1 MGMIERM
8 FQLMF
13 GGGGNMVRDTVEVFR
28 ENAEAGSQRGAQVQM
43 QAMREYGQEFAIP
56 RQGWFDRFMDGVNR
70 LPRPALALGTLGLFV
85 AAMID
90 PLWFSQRMQGIALV
104 PEPMWWLLGVNVSF
118 YFGARHQVKSQKFQR
133 EIVGT
138 MAHVPQVMRNIKAL
152 VWLTAAQMCACRW
165 PQLHQMPKRH
175 LRHGANATSDPRQC
189 EPKLCANIIGV
200 VWGKAYSWRSF
211 SNWMPLMITELGHF
225 ALILAFMVA
234 IVQTFVPLVGA
245 QRGWRSWMAVAEPAA
260 SAQFMLTAFAFGAL
274 MWAFISSDFSL
285 LLVVQN
291 SHSAKPMLYKISG
304 TWGNHE
310 GSMLLWVLIVSLFG
324 ATAAWFGTNLPPSLR
339 ARVLSVQGAIG
350 VAFFAFIL
358 FTSNPFTR
366 LAVPPFDGQ
375 DLNPLLQDPGLAFH
389 PPFLYLGYVGLS
401 MAFSFAVAALIE
413 GRVDAAWGRWV
424 RPWTLAAWIFLTIG
438 IALGSWWAYY
448 ELGWGGFWFW
458 DPVENASFM
467 PWLLSAA
474 LLHSA
479 IVVEK
484 RESLKSWTI
493 LLAILAFGFSLIGTF
508 IVRSGLLT
516 SVHAFANDPERGVFI
531 LMILGFF
538 TGGALIL
545 FALRAGTMEAKG
557 VFGLVSRESALLTNN
572 ILLAVSC
579 FVVFVGTMWPL
590 VAEMFF
596 DRKLS
601 VGPPFFNMAFT
612 PFMLVLGLVLPVGA
626 MMPWKRA
633 EIKRAFYP
641 LRYAFVL
648 ALAIA
653 GLVWVMQTGRSI
665 LGPIGVFLAAWVVM
679 GAVID
684 LASRT
689 GRGGGRWGRLLR
701 LPRADWG
708 KMLSHSGL
716 GITMLGVAGITSWQY
731 EDIRVAQIGQP
742 YDVGAYTI
750 TLNGVADSE
759 GPNYLTTIADITLSK
774 DGRVLSEMRPE
785 KRIYP
790 VAQMPTTEA
799 AIDYNLARD
808 VYVVIGDEQD
818 AGGWA
823 VRTYVKPLT
832 NWIWIGC
839 AFMALGGC
847 FSLSDRR
854 FRVAAGARKTNAK
867 AVPAE

>member
-1 MGMIERM
+1 
-8 FQLMF
+8 
-13 GGGGNMVRDTVEVFR
+13 
-28 ENAEAGSQRGAQVQM
+28 
-43 QAMREYGQEFAIP
+43 
-56 RQGWFDRFMDGVNR
+56 
-70 LPRPALALGTLGLFV
+70 
-85 AAMID
+85 
-90 PLWFSQRMQGIALV
+90 
-104 PEPMWWLLGVNVSF
+104 
-118 YFGARHQVKSQKFQR
+118 
-133 EIVGT
+133 
-138 MAHVPQVMRNIKAL
+138 
-152 VWLTAAQMCACRW
+152 
-165 PQLHQMPKRH
+165 
-175 LRHGANATSDPRQC
+175 
-189 EPKLCANIIGV
+189 
-200 VWGKAYSWRSF
+200 
-211 SNWMPLMITELGHF
+211 MITELGHF

-234 IVQTFVPLVGA
+234 IVQTVVPLVGA
-245 QRGWRSWMAVAEPAA
+245 HNRWQSWMAVAGPAA
-260 SAQFMLTAFAFGAL
+260 SAQFILTAFAFAAL

-324 ATAAWFGTNLPPSLR
+324 TTAAWFGTNLPISLR

-531 LMILGFF
+531 LMILAFF
-538 TGGALIL
+538 TGGALVL

-557 VFGLVSRESALLTNN
+557 VFGLISRESALLTNN

-590 VAEMFF
+590 AAEMFF

-612 PFMLVLGLVLPVGA
+612 PFMLVLGLVLPIGA

-633 EIKRAFYP
+633 QIKRSLYS
-641 LRYAFVL
+641 LRYALVL
-648 ALAIA
+648 ALSIA

-665 LGPIGVFLAAWVVM
+665 LGPIGVFLAAWIVM
-679 GAVID
+679 GAVVD

-689 GRGGGRWGRLLR
+689 GRGGWRWSRLLS

-708 KMLSHSGL
+708 KMLAHTGL

-731 EDIRVAQIGQP
+731 EDVRVAHLGQP
-742 YDVGAYTI
+742 YDVGGYTI
-750 TLNGVADSE
+750 TLNGVANAE
-759 GPNYLTTIADITLSK
+759 GPNYLATIADITLSK
-774 DGRVLSEMRPE
+774 DKRVLSEMRPE

-818 AGGWA
+818 AGGWV

-839 AFMALGGC
+839 ALMALGGC

-854 FRVAAGARKTNAK
+854 FRVAAGARKTNVK
-867 AVPAE
+867 VVQAE